1 MNKRIIM
8 WLLIAGGAV
17 LIGLAVILALGEMST
32 MSIVGGADWPTFQF
46 VFYHR
51 NNGLY
56 SNLAGI
62 GGLGILTALIMGIAG
77 KKKS

>member
-62 GGLGILTALIMGIAG
+62 GGLGILTALILGIAG
-77 KKKS
+77 KKKG